1 MIPLFIGDGMF
12 YCLCG
17 ARLLLLCV
25 GNSSLSLMFY
35 WLWFFGIALLLF
47 LALVAL
53 DLWASVLTLEF
64 FVSMIDQV

>member
-1 MIPLFIGDGMF
+1 M
-12 YCLCG
+12 CCSG
-17 ARLLLLCV
+17 ARLLLLLAV
-25 GNSSLSLMFY
+25 NSSLSIMFY

-53 DLWASVLTLEF
+53 DLLASVLTLEF